1 MLAKVIQT
9 LQKEEAN
16 QELRAQLVEQVHQ
29 SLVILRAVVLVDHRA
44 KQLLILIS

>member
-16 QELRAQLVEQVHQ
+16 QESRAQLVEQVHQ
-29 SLVILRAVVLVDHRA
+29 SLVILRAVVSADHRA